1 MSIYDPQHRRESPSA
16 RVGMAILRM
25 SQAVKRLSLA
35 EAEEEGLTPV
45 QAQTLLFVR
54 HTKSFVTSVGR
65 LAAAL
70 STTHVT
76 AVGVVDGLIRRG
88 LLTKDPSPYDKR
100 VTLLRLTP
108 DGERVCQNL
117 DRFGHTLEEALGQ
130 LDEADLAALEQRLGA
145 LVWSLRAA
153 GALQV
158 AEPCRGCVHFRE
170 NAAPETA
177 EPHHCQL
184 IQRFITE
191 EDSRLD
197 CPDHTPVSSSNGIA
211 PSGGHAMD

>member
-1 MSIYDPQHRRESPSA
+1 MSIYDPEYRRESPSA

-25 SQAVKRLSLA
+25 SQAVKRLSLT
-35 EAEEEGLTPV
+35 EVEGEGLTPV

-54 HTKSFVTSVGR
+54 HTKAFLTSIGR

-70 STTHVT
+70 GTTHVT
-76 AVGVVDGLIRRG
+76 AVGVVNGLIRRN
-88 LLTKDPSPYDKR
+88 LLTKEPSPYDRR

-108 DGERVCQNL
+108 DGERICQNL

-130 LDEADLAALEQRLGA
+130 LDEADLAALEEQLGA
-145 LVWSLRAA
+145 LVWSLYAA

-158 AEPCRGCVHFRE
+158 SEPCRGCVHFRE
-170 NAAPETA
+170 NAAPGSA

-184 IQRFITE
+184 IQRFLTE
-191 EDSRLD
+191 ADSRLD
-197 CPDHTPVSSSNGIA
+197 CPDHTPA
-211 PSGGHAMD
+211 PSTAGFTSSIHNVPD

>member
-1 MSIYDPQHRRESPSA
+1 MYDPEHRRDSPSA

-35 EAEEEGLTPV
+35 EAEGEGLTPV

-54 HTKSFVTSVGR
+54 HTKSFLASIGR

-88 LLTKDPSPYDKR
+88 FLIKEPSPDDR
-100 VTLLRLTP
+100 RITLLRLTP
-108 DGERVCQNL
+108 EGKRICRSL
-117 DRFGHTLEEALGQ
+117 DRFGHTLEKALNQ
-130 LDEADLAALEQRLGA
+130 LEEKELSALEQQLGA

-158 AEPCRGCVHFRE
+158 AEPCRGCMHFCE
-170 NAAPETA
+170 NAAPDTA
-177 EPHHCQL
+177 EPHHCRL
-184 IQRFITE
+184 IQRFLSE
-191 EDSRLD
+191 EESRLD
-197 CPDHTPVSSSNGIA
+197 CPDHTPISSGNAAEGSSTVDNVA
-211 PSGGHAMD
+211 

>member
-1 MSIYDPQHRRESPSA
+1 MSIYNPEHRRDSPSA

-35 EAEEEGLTPV
+35 EAEGEGLTPV

-54 HTKSFVTSVGR
+54 HTKSFLTSIGR

-88 LLTKDPSPYDKR
+88 LLTKEPSPYDGR

-108 DGERVCQNL
+108 DGERICQNL
-117 DRFGHTLEEALGQ
+117 DRFGHTLEEALSQ
-130 LDEADLAALEQRLGA
+130 LDEADLAALEQQLGA
-145 LVWSLRAA
+145 LVWSLHAA

-170 NAAPETA
+170 NAAPNTA

-184 IQRFITE
+184 IQRFLSE

-197 CPDHTPVSSSNGIA
+197 CPDHTPASNADGVSYSVDNVTN
-211 PSGGHAMD
+211 